1 MKIINILGV
10 NITNEN
16 NTRILE
22 KVYSFLDGNKA
33 KYIVT
38 PNPEIIL
45 KTKKDEELF
54 YIINNA
60 DLSLPDAM
68 GLKISALFLG
78 KNLKRFTGADLTSIL
93 LDYSEKNNY
102 KIAILNWQGGL
113 SRKEDIEKALQKK
126 YPKLSFY
133 IQDIDR
139 EGKLTNLEK
148 LNQFSP
154 HLLFSTLGSPW
165 QEKNIFYLK
174 DKIKNLKIA
183 LAVGGSFDFV
193 AGKKIRAP
201 WVFRR
206 VGLEWFWR
214 LLMQPA
220 RIKRIYNATIVFI
233 YNFIIWRFIH
243 PLKYRPNV
251 ACLLYK
257 KENNS
262 IKILLVR
269 RNKKEEHWQLPQ
281 GGTDG
286 ETIQKAGERELREE
300 LGNNKFEK
308 IASFNYLYK
317 YKFPDNFNSKYNAPA
332 NLIEGYKG
340 QKQGLFIAEFV
351 GEDRDIKINFWEH
364 KDWMWADVKEVLKI
378 VHPARKEAMTIYLNK
393 LEKFIK

>member
-16 NTRILE
+16 NDTIL
-22 KVYSFLDGNKA
+22 KKIYSFFNESKA
-33 KYIVT
+33 HYIVT

-45 KTKKDEELF
+45 KTKNDEELF

-78 KNLKRFTGADLTSIL
+78 KNLKRFTGADLTNTL

-102 KIAILNWQGGL
+102 KVAILNWRGGL
-113 SRKEDIEKALQKK
+113 SKKEDIKKSLQKK
-126 YPKLSFY
+126 YPKLNFY

-139 EGKLTNLEK
+139 EGKLVNIEK

-154 HLLFSTLGSPW
+154 QLLFSTLGSPW
-165 QEKNIFYLK
+165 QEKNIFHIK
-174 DKIKNLKIA
+174 DKIKSLKIA
-183 LAVGGSFDFV
+183 LAVGGSFDFI

-201 WVFRR
+201 WIFRR

-214 LLMQPA
+214 LLMQPD
-220 RIKRIYNATIVFI
+220 RIKRIYNATFVFI
-233 YNFIIWRFIH
+233 YNFLVWRFIH
-243 PLKYRPNV
+243 PHKYRPNV

-257 KENNS
+257 KENDS
-262 IKILLVR
+262 IKILLVK
-269 RNKKEEHWQLPQ
+269 RNEENDHWQVPQ

-286 ETIQKAGERELREE
+286 ETIDKAGEREMREE

-340 QKQGLFIAEFV
+340 QKQGLFIAQFT
-351 GEDRDIKINFWEH
+351 GEDSDIKINFWEH
-364 KDWMWADVKEVLKI
+364 KDWMWADIKEVTRI
-378 VHPARKEAMTIYLNK
+378 VHPMRKESMTIYINKLNK
-393 LEKFIK
+393 LVK